1 MVGGEGTTRVQLVPT
16 GRLTMVRPGPSGVP
30 DCAESRV
37 QAVRGTEESQ
47 GSGNQQKKSG
57 EDRWRANRAQL

>member
-1 MVGGEGTTRVQLVPT
+1 M
-16 GRLTMVRPGPSGVP
+16 MVRPGPSGVP

-57 EDRWRANRAQL
+57 EDRWRANRAQLWDAHALYKLETNL